1 MKVRL
6 KYSKTEE
13 GRFLSHLDLLRT
25 MQRVIRRAGLPL
37 AYSEGFNPH
46 PKISYGSALAVGVTS
61 DGEYLDFEL
70 REKVALD
77 EIVRKLIQAMPP
89 ALAVLEAKEIVGRK
103 SKESLMAIINLARYQ
118 VELTLNKELSQ
129 QEAQEMVDHFLEK
142 EEILVMREGK
152 KGIRTTDI
160 RPGIYS
166 LSAETRGNVLILSM
180 DLQTGSG
187 GNVRPEEVV
196 GGLKKEIIETSGLEP
211 FGNYKIHRQGLF
223 IKDGNRIRTP
233 MDF

>member
-1 MKVRL
+1 M
-6 KYSKTEE
+6 
-13 GRFLSHLDLLRT
+13 
-25 MQRVIRRAGLPL
+25 PL

-166 LSAETRGNVLILSM
+166 FCLLY
-180 DLQTGSG
+180 
-187 GNVRPEEVV
+187 
-196 GGLKKEIIETSGLEP
+196 TS
-211 FGNYKIHRQGLF
+211 RCV
-223 IKDGNRIRTP
+223 
-233 MDF
+233 